1 MNLLY
6 NNKDSSQKTNY
17 TYIAKFSKEN
27 PIFRRISL
35 LKRFLTSRKLF
46 KIANPAPSY
55 KYKLIT
61 LDVNNFTSRPS
72 NFIISSNTRFDEEE
86 EGEVKPPSN
95 MKLNVLHA
103 SRAYTLYMHNEGSL
117 DGPIEMARN

>member
-6 NNKDSSQKTNY
+6 NNKDSSQKINY
-17 TYIAKFSKEN
+17 NTYIANGFPRKIQSFEE
-27 PIFRRISL
+27 PPSL
-35 LKRFLTSRKLF
+35 KLF

-61 LDVNNFTSRPS
+61 LDVNNFTSHPS
-72 NFIISSNTRFDEEE
+72 SFIISSNTRFDEEE

-103 SRAYTLYMHNEGSL
+103 PRAYTLYMHNEGSL

>member
-17 TYIAKFSKEN
+17 NTYIANGFPRKIQSFEES
-27 PIFRRISL
+27 PSL
-35 LKRFLTSRKLF
+35 KLF
-46 KIANPAPSY
+46 KIANPVPSY

-61 LDVNNFTSRPS
+61 LDVNNFTSHPS
-72 NFIISSNTRFDEEE
+72 SFIISSNTRFDEEE

-103 SRAYTLYMHNEGSL
+103 PRAYTLYMHNEGSL